1 MSPLSAYHQ
10 LLLSN
15 LSTVQTIESGLS
27 NVTWLLPGR
36 FEDAELASEGL
47 YALLNV
53 VSGYHD
59 SILHAHLPNSLSLP
73 PHPFASTSTRHAS
86 DQSQPA
92 SGSAGESSTQ
102 ASSPPPPNINR
113 TYPLL
118 PPASDHA
125 RYTRYWTNRSLA
137 YGRASRALTTI
148 GYLELVIE
156 MLAKRK
162 GGDRARWRVVLV
174 IESIKTFLRLLI
186 LRITKRPVLF
196 NPSPQREV
204 DPSTLPPEI
213 LNSNSNSL
221 SSSSLI
227 NNTSLVDQQE
237 GLKPQP
243 LSPSIAPHAPLR
255 SHLYPMLSNMPES
268 HLVHPL
274 NLVQKLKGKKEYVS
288 EIIWSSVGLIHVLL
302 LMKAGR
308 KSPDTYKPLSL
319 ATLSRS
325 YAPYLLIL
333 RLLLLARYLR
343 PKPSSSVASPLILAH
358 QATQDK
364 KLLARAFLTGP
375 MWLGF
380 TRPKVQGIASGL
392 ARVPVMGLVGELV
405 QGYLPLVDDYFYCE

>member
-1 MSPLSAYHQ
+1 MSPLTAYHS

-59 SILHAHLPNSLSLP
+59 SILHSHLPQSLSLP
-73 PHPFASTSTRHAS
+73 PHPFASPTIQPTSPHQRQPQ
-86 DQSQPA
+86 DQVL
-92 SGSAGESSTQ
+92 
-102 ASSPPPPNINR
+102 NR

-125 RYTRYWTNRSLA
+125 RYTRYWSTRSTT
-137 YGRASRALTTI
+137 YKRASRALTTI
-148 GYLELVIE
+148 GYLELVAE

-162 GGDRARWRVVLV
+162 GGDRVRWRVVLV
-174 IESIKTFLRLLI
+174 IEAIKTFLRLLI
-186 LRITKRPVLF
+186 LRITKRPVLS
-196 NPSPQREV
+196 PSSPQREV

-213 LNSNSNSL
+213 LSSTSSSNSHL
-221 SSSSLI
+221 S
-227 NNTSLVDQQE
+227 TSLNPSQSQQE
-237 GLKPQP
+237 IKPQP
-243 LSPSIAPHAPLR
+243 LSPSIPAHTPLR
-255 SHLYPMLSNMPES
+255 SHLYPMLGNLPES

-274 NLVQKLKGKKEYVS
+274 NLVQKLKGKEYVS
-288 EIIWSSVGLIHVLL
+288 EVVWSSIGLIHVLL
-302 LMKAGR
+302 LMRAGR
-308 KSPDTYKPLSL
+308 QSPNTYKALSL
-319 ATLSRS
+319 STLSRS
-325 YAPYLLIL
+325 YASYLLVL

-343 PKPSSSVASPLILAH
+343 PKSTSPLVLSH

-364 KLLARAFLTGP
+364 RLLARAFLTGP

-380 TRPKVQGIASGL
+380 TRPKIQGIAKGL
-392 ARVPVMGLVGELV
+392 GRVPVLGLVGELV

>member
-1 MSPLSAYHQ
+1 MSPLTAYHS

-59 SILHAHLPNSLSLP
+59 SILHAHLPSSLSLP
-73 PHPFASTSTRHAS
+73 PHPFISSTLSTTTTNDRPS
-86 DQSQPA
+86 PTQEPQSQ
-92 SGSAGESSTQ
+92 TQ
-102 ASSPPPPNINR
+102 KGPVSSPTR

-125 RYTRYWTNRSLA
+125 RYTRYWSTRSTP
-137 YGRASRALTTI
+137 YRRASRALTTI
-148 GYLELVIE
+148 GYVELVIE

-162 GGDRARWRVVLV
+162 GGDRVRWRVVLV
-174 IESIKTFLRLLI
+174 LEAIKTFLRLLI
-186 LRITKRPVLF
+186 LRITKRPVLS
-196 NPSPQREV
+196 PSSPQREV
-204 DPSTLPPEI
+204 DPSTLSPEI
-213 LNSNSNSL
+213 LQSNPQSQPESL
-221 SSSSLI
+221 PGVSSPLQDG
-227 NNTSLVDQQE
+227 V
-237 GLKPQP
+237 KAQP
-243 LSPSIAPHAPLR
+243 LSPSISAHAPLR
-255 SHLYPMLSNMPES
+255 SHLYPMLGNLPES

-274 NLVQKLKGKKEYVS
+274 SLIQQLKGKEYVS
-288 EIIWSSVGLIHVLL
+288 EIIWSSVGLVHVLL
-302 LMKAGR
+302 LMRAGR
-308 KSPDTYKPLSL
+308 QSPNTYKPLSL

-343 PKPSSSVASPLILAH
+343 PKSTPSTSSALLLSH
-358 QATQDK
+358 QAAQDK
-364 KLLARAFLTGP
+364 RLLARAFLTGP

-380 TRPKVQGIASGL
+380 TRPKIQGLSRSLG
-392 ARVPVMGLVGELV
+392 RVPILGLVGELV
-405 QGYLPLVDDYFYCE
+405 QGYLPLVDDYFYCEF